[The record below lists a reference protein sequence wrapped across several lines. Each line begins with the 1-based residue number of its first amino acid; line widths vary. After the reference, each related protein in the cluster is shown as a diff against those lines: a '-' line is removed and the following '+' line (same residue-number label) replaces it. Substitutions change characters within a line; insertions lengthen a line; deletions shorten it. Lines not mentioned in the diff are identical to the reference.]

1 MAGRVVAKWTVVP
14 ILLAVAACA
23 PRGGEDANRYQWQ
36 STLDVARPA
45 VTVTAPDGDCGSA
58 SVHESRRD
66 GKIDCFYA
74 WNQGQAACARG
85 S

>member
-1 MAGRVVAKWTVVP
+1 MAGRAVANWTAVP
-14 ILLAVAACA
+14 ILLAVTACA

-36 STLDVARPA
+36 STFDVARPA
-45 VTVTAPDGDCGSA
+45 TAPDGDCGSA

-74 WNQGQAACARG
+74 WNQGLAACARG